1 MGGLILPS
9 TYSELN
15 YGDMNNFV
23 SPMIRTINTFGDTS
37 FEKLNWPKKIM
48 YGTFCVNVYG
58 KNIIQEIYGLN
69 GYAFR
74 LYVSDVWSEWI
85 EFEKTS

>member
-1 MGGLILPS
+1 
-9 TYSELN
+9 
-15 YGDMNNFV
+15 
-23 SPMIRTINTFGDTS
+23 MIRTINTFGDTS

-48 YGTFCVNVYG
+48 YGTFCVNVYD
-58 KNIIQEIYGLN
+58 KNIIQEIYGLY